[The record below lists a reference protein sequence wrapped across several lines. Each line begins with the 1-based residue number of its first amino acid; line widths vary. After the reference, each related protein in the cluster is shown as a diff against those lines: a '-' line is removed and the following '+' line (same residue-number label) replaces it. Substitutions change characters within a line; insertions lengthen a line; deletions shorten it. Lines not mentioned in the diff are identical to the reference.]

1 MFDCD
6 YRQTVLFT
14 SSTYFTS
21 ILFITVSYLHK
32 IRISMLA
39 FERLFS
45 RSGIFNTMLKI
56 PGAEPWIK
64 FVSYEFHYNKNIKGN
79 LIAK

>member
-6 YRQTVLFT
+6 CRQTVLFA

-21 ILFITVSYLHK
+21 VLFIKVSHLHK

-39 FERLFS
+39 LERLFS
-45 RSGIFNTMLKI
+45 RPGICNTMLKI
-56 PGAEPWIK
+56 PEAKSWFK
-64 FVSYEFHYNKNIKGN
+64 FISYEFH
-79 LIAK
+79 

>member
-6 YRQTVLFT
+6 CRKTFLFARG
-14 SSTYFTS
+14 TYFTS
-21 ILFITVSYLHK
+21 ILFIKVSYLHK

-45 RSGIFNTMLKI
+45 RSGIFNIMLKI
-56 PGAEPWIK
+56 PEAEPWIK
-64 FVSYEFHYNKNIKGN
+64 FISYEFH
-79 LIAK
+79 

>member
-6 YRQTVLFT
+6 CRQTVLFASGT
-14 SSTYFTS
+14 CFTS
-21 ILFITVSYLHK
+21 ILFVKVSYLYK

-56 PGAEPWIK
+56 PEAEPWNK
-64 FVSYEFHYNKNIKGN
+64 FISYEFH
-79 LIAK
+79 

>member
-6 YRQTVLFT
+6 FRQTVLLA
-14 SSTYFTS
+14 SGTYFTS
-21 ILFITVSYLHK
+21 ILFKVSYLHK
-32 IRISMLA
+32 IRISMLG

-56 PGAEPWIK
+56 PEDEPWIK
-64 FVSYEFHYNKNIKGN
+64 FISYEFH
-79 LIAK
+79 